1 MPEVYA
7 PYQLAPLMNPMTV
20 RFFARASGDSVPGAN
35 GLRKVLAGVDPTQ
48 PMYGVQTLQESLSDS
63 VAPRPFKM
71 FLMGSFAAVALLTA
85 LVGIYGV
92 IAYSVSQRTQEIG
105 IRMAVGANR
114 KNVVGMVMGEGF
126 ENQFCPARVQVS

>member
-1 MPEVYA
+1 
-7 PYQLAPLMNPMTV
+7 
-20 RFFARASGDSVPGAN
+20 
-35 GLRKVLAGVDPTQ
+35 
-48 PMYGVQTLQESLSDS
+48 
-63 VAPRPFKM
+63 M